1 VVENGTMKNITRI
14 CRKAAHLYYD
24 RPLIWAQRPL
34 PDAQGRGDTTIKSH
48 RPRDSAG
55 QLTCFYMKVF
65 LNSLTSEGSG
75 ALLVL
80 SVVFASLSACSSI
93 SLVKGSTGQ
102 STLETQTQEVEKLR
116 SAEYQDYMRA
126 MSFED
131 SNQKL
136 GNYYAAKGAQ
146 VHSLIDQ
153 MEKGHEINYDQIGR
167 ALDNSD
173 AEKYDDRPPVP
184 LDDETGNGY

>member
-1 VVENGTMKNITRI
+1 MTLSNI
-14 CRKAAHLYYD
+14 L
-24 RPLIWAQRPL
+24 
-34 PDAQGRGDTTIKSH
+34 KSK
-48 RPRDSAG
+48 
-55 QLTCFYMKVF
+55 QLVPFI
-65 LNSLTSEGSG
+65 
-75 ALLVL
+75 VL
-80 SVVFASLSACSSI
+80 SWAVACLSACSSA
-93 SLVKGSTGQ
+93 SPVKGPEGQ
-102 STLETQTQEVEKLR
+102 STLATQTQEVEKLR
-116 SAEYQDYMRA
+116 SAEYQDYMSA

-136 GNYYAAKGAQ
+136 GNYYAGKGAQ

-153 MEKGHEINYDQIGR
+153 MEEGHQVNSGEIGR